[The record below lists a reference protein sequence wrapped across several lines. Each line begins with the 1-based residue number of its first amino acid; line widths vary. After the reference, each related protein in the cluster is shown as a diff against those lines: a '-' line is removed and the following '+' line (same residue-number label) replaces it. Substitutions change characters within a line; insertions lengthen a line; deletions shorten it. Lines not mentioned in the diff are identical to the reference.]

1 MMPKRCVLLVALCI
15 MLCLCIS
22 CVKKNSIPSK
32 EDVQAFFDDNYDTI
46 MIINDYIVNSDYQY
60 VLIDNNYEYG
70 EFYANINH
78 RRNSSLPDSISTAV
92 NKLANG
98 RNISIVYLSDN
109 MTIKYEIWY
118 DNYDRGCGFAY
129 VLDDRSIPCIQYLLN
144 YEKLSTEGWYYYF
157 TDYNATR

>member
-1 MMPKRCVLLVALCI
+1 MMSSRCILLVALCI
-15 MLCLCIS
+15 MICLCIS

-46 MIINDYIVNSDYQY
+46 MIINNYIMNSDHQY
-60 VLIDNNYEYG
+60 VVINNFSG
-70 EFYANINH
+70 VFYANINH
-78 RRNSSLPDSISTAV
+78 QRDSSLPDSIITAL
-92 NKLANG
+92 NKLADNQEI
-98 RNISIVYLSDN
+98 NIVYLSDN
-109 MTIKYEIWY
+109 MTIEYEIWY

-129 VLDDRSIPCIQYLLN
+129 VLDDRSIPCIQYLLS